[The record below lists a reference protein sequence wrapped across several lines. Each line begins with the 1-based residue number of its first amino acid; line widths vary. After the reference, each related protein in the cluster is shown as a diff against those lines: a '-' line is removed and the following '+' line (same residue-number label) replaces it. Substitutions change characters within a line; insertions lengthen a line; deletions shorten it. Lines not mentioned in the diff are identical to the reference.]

1 MQIDFV
7 FQIAILIMSVVIH
20 EVSHGAVANMLG
32 DPTAKLQG
40 RLTLNPLKHLDM
52 FGSVIVPAIS
62 YFFGG
67 FIFGWAKPVPYN
79 PYNLKPGRWSEAMVA
94 GAGPASNL
102 SLAILF
108 GLLLRF
114 GLNQGWN
121 EGFVHI
127 TSLVVFVN
135 LLLMVFNLV
144 PIPPLDGSKLLY
156 AFFPEKM
163 FQFRGFFE
171 RYGLILVFFFIF
183 FIWQFISPVIF
194 VLFHLITGV
203 ALG

>member
-1 MQIDFV
+1 
-7 FQIAILIMSVVIH
+7 
-20 EVSHGAVANMLG
+20 
-32 DPTAKLQG
+32 
-40 RLTLNPLKHLDM
+40 M